1 MDSAK
6 LLYVLVGV
14 LVFSLTYEMYQE
26 KFKILSHPHQLTLQA
41 YSEIPSLIKTKE
53 ILKNSMDSEIL
64 VGGIYTASKELQAT
78 PGLELLLHHVEEFRN
93 GSLDDVGRE
102 ALYAERRAR
111 LERVCH
117 EHRNQTSFGG
127 VAAAPR
133 AQLRWLNRERLVV
146 CFSAK
151 VGTTSWCHYLLKH
164 AFPNASYF
172 NTSNAKVHLIALRQ
186 LVSQPQRQEKQ
197 FCENPLP
204 VLDILQQLASYTKV
218 VNVRHPFARLVSAY
232 RDKIEPCPTD
242 PPFTQDFSITCFRM
256 STRELIR
263 TLPPLPRMVD
273 FKDFVQFLI
282 DKIKVP
288 VVADRS
294 SFNSYDVHWRPYF
307 VNCGVCDL
315 SYKYI
320 IKMETWNEDLRYLL
334 PKFNI
339 GDEVHGN
346 ALNSANASYRY
357 FKTLPRPLILQLYEI
372 YKIDFEMFDYS
383 LDEYL
388 H

>member
-1 MDSAK
+1 MGAAK
-6 LLYVLVGV
+6 FTCFFLAVLSLPLLLQ
-14 LVFSLTYEMYQE
+14 MYQV
-26 KFKILSHPHQLTLQA
+26 KRMILTQPHTSIKQGGFETRSLNAAARMKNLSVSIMTSKGIVGDQKTREA
-41 YSEIPSLIKTKE
+41 VKGQPSPKLP
-53 ILKNSMDSEIL
+53 L
-64 VGGIYTASKELQAT
+64 Y
-78 PGLELLLHHVEEFRN
+78 
-93 GSLDDVGRE
+93 LDDEPKTGDNIGRE

-133 AQLRWLNRERLVV
+133 AQLRWLNREQLVV

-172 NTSNAKVHLIALRQ
+172 NTSNAQLHLIALRQ
-186 LVSQPQRQEKQ
+186 LVSQPQR
-197 FCENPLP
+197 
-204 VLDILQQLASYTKV
+204 LDILQQLGSYTKV

-232 RDKIEPCPTD
+232 RDKIEPCSTD
-242 PPFTQDFSITCFRM
+242 PKCYANRK
-256 STRELIR
+256 R
-263 TLPPLPRMVD
+263 PPLPTMLD

-307 VNCGVCDL
+307 LNCGVCDL

-339 GDEVHGN
+339 AAGDDVHGN
-346 ALNSANASYRY
+346 ALNSTNASYRY

-388 H
+388 Q